1 MANGLIQNRDNN
13 LTGSPQSP
21 LQQLNAGV
29 HSNFAI
35 FTVRNSSCGKVIL
48 SQVSVCPGGGVHPLG
63 RHPPGKHPRA
73 DTPPGRHPLGRH
85 PRLGRHPPGQTP
97 PADTPHPPRWPL
109 QQTVHI
115 LLECIL
121 VFQYEDKRIQEFTE
135 PDYQKLIALKE
146 EDRKYSEEWLAFKES
161 NK

>member
-1 MANGLIQNRDNN
+1 MIVANGLIQNRDNN

-63 RHPPGKHPRA
+63 RHPPGKHPPGRHPPWA
-73 DTPPGRHPLGRH
+73 DTPWADNPAWADTPLGRH
-85 PRLGRHPPGQTP
+85 PRQTP
-97 PADTPHPPRWPL
+97 PTPRDGHCSRRYTFYWNAFL
-109 QQTVHI
+109 SFSMKIKEFKNSRNLTI
-115 LLECIL
+115 KNLLH
-121 VFQYEDKRIQEFTE
+121 
-135 PDYQKLIALKE
+135 
-146 EDRKYSEEWLAFKES
+146 
-161 NK
+161 